1 MASNYVFLLILTIL
15 AYLGSLWVYRKLK
28 SQLLHPLIT
37 STLAIIIFLMVFDVD
52 YGRFKLA
59 TELIDMLLGP
69 SVVALGWLL
78 AKYVKHLR
86 ANAISILTSITIG
99 SLVGILSVVG
109 IMRLFGTSSAMEASI
124 VPKSVTTPIAMQIA
138 EQSGGISSLTA
149 VVVILV
155 GILGSIIA
163 PPILKAMGISS
174 PIARGLALGAA
185 AHGVGTARALE
196 MGALEGAISG
206 LAIGLMGIITAILVP
221 LVKLILG

>member
-109 IMRLFGTSSAMEASI
+109 IMRLFGTSAAMEASI

>member
-59 TELIDMLLGP
+59 TELINMLLGP

-109 IMRLFGTSSAMEASI
+109 IMRLFGTSAAMEASI

>member
-37 STLAIIIFLMVFDVD
+37 STLAIILFLMVFDVD

-59 TELIDMLLGP
+59 TELINMLLGP
-69 SVVALGWLL
+69 SVIALGWLL

-109 IMRLFGTSSAMEASI
+109 IMRLLGTSAAMEASI

>member
-1 MASNYVFLLILTIL
+1 MASNYIFLLILTIL

-78 AKYVKHLR
+78 AKYVKHLK

-109 IMRLFGTSSAMEASI
+109 IMRLFGTSAAMEASI